1 MQPSPQAAAPQA
13 AKAPADHSKR
23 AFKWPTELSI
33 LFVLFGLALIFEA
46 LGWYFR
52 GQSFLG
58 NPTGLLI
65 MVLQVSEIGVIAIGV
80 TMVII
85 AGGIDLSS
93 GSVVALAAMVAASLA
108 QSTDAG
114 ARAIYPA
121 LLGLPV
127 VIPVLAGLAVG
138 LAVGF
143 VNGTLIVKT
152 GVPAFIIT
160 LGAMVS
166 ARGLAKLYTHGTPV
180 SMLTDSYSWI
190 GSGAN
195 PVIIFL
201 SLAVFFHIVL
211 RYTRFGKCTYAI
223 GGNPVAARVSGINI
237 QRHLIIIYSLAGM
250 LAGVAAVIGSAR
262 AQTGQSG
269 MGISYELDAIAA
281 AVIGGTSLSGGAGR
295 ITGTVI
301 GALILGVIASGFTF
315 LGVDSYFQEVI
326 KGAIIVIAVVADQMR
341 KRKKV

>member
-1 MQPSPQAAAPQA
+1 MQRSQQVAVPPA

-108 QSTDAG
+108 QSADAG
-114 ARAIYPA
+114 SRAIYPA
-121 LLGLPV
+121 LLDLPV

-138 LAVGF
+138 LAVGC

-166 ARGLAKLYTHGTPV
+166 ARGLAKLYTHGQPV

-195 PVIIFL
+195 PVIVFL

-237 QRHLIIIYSLAGM
+237 HRHLIIIYSLAGM

-341 KRKKV
+341 KRKKN